1 MGINIVDDTLVI
13 NIVDD
18 TWVFILWMT
27 RGYYCGYD
35 TWVLILWMAR
45 GY

>member
-1 MGINIVDDTLVI
+1 MGIYIVDDTWVF

-27 RGYYCGYD
+27 RGYLYCG
-35 TWVLILWMAR
+35 
-45 GY
+45 

>member
-1 MGINIVDDTLVI
+1 MGIYIVDDMGI

-27 RGYYCGYD
+27 RDD
-35 TWVLILWMAR
+35 TWVFIYC
-45 GY
+45 G